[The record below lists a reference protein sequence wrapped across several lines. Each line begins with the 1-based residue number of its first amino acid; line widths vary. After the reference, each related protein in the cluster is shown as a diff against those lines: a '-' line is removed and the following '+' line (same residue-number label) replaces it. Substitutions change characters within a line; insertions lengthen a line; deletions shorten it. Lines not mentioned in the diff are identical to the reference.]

1 MFNLGQKLSIKDQA
15 GFAKRLAFL
24 IRADVPIID
33 SLKMIKRQTKSAG
46 RMKMFDQ
53 ILGDVTNGQFL
64 SSSLAKQN
72 NSFGTFAINIIKVGE
87 EGGILD
93 QNLEYLA
100 DELKKRQELKKKILG
115 AMVYPAF
122 ITLATVGVTTL
133 ITVFIFPKLM
143 PIFQSVG
150 GNLPLT
156 TRILIAGSGFIANY
170 WYYLALG
177 LIASITGVVVAY
189 KKNRAFNL
197 LTSRVLIKVPI
208 FGNLF
213 QSYQM
218 ANLCRTFG
226 TLLNCQI
233 SIISAAN
240 ITADSTANLLYK
252 REIFA
257 LAQEISKGR
266 KISLHFEQSP
276 HLFPDMV
283 PQMVAIG
290 ETAGNLGQ
298 TLLYLSDHYESEVS
312 DITKNL
318 SNSLEPVLL
327 IVMGMIVA
335 FVAVSVISP
344 IYELTA
350 NVGNH

>member
-1 MFNLGQKLSIKDQA
+1 MFNLGSKLSIKEQA
-15 GFAKRLAFL
+15 AFAKRLAFL

-33 SLKMIKRQTKSAG
+33 SLNMIKRQTRSSG
-46 RMKMFDQ
+46 RLKMFDR
-53 ILGDVTNGQFL
+53 ILSDVTSGQFL
-64 SSSLAKQN
+64 SASLAKQK
-72 NSFGTFAINIIKVGE
+72 NSFGAFAVNIIKVGE

-100 DELKKRQELKKKILG
+100 DELKKRQELKKKIVG

-122 ITLATVGVTTL
+122 ITFATVGVTTL

-143 PIFQSVG
+143 PIFESVG
-150 GNLPLT
+150 TNLPLT
-156 TRILIAGSGFIANY
+156 TRLLIAGSSFIGNY
-170 WYYLALG
+170 WYYLAMGITALITG
-177 LIASITGVVVAY
+177 TIFTYRKVKPFNLAANRLLIAIPV
-189 KKNRAFNL
+189 
-197 LTSRVLIKVPI
+197 
-208 FGNLF
+208 FGKLF
-213 QSYQM
+213 QGYHM

-226 TLLNCQI
+226 TLLNCQV

-257 LAQEISKGR
+257 LSSEIAKGR
-266 KISLHFEQSP
+266 KMSLYLEQRLG
-276 HLFPDMV
+276 LFPEMV

-298 TLLYLSDHYESEVS
+298 TLLYLSDYYENEVS

-327 IVMGMIVA
+327 IVMGLIVG

-350 NVGNH
+350 NIHP